1 MSADWSGNKTS
12 AFTTNG
18 ASNHSLAEREANDFY
33 ATDPEAVRL
42 LLKFETFANPIWE
55 CACGTGHISNVLK
68 ESGYKVF
75 SSDLIERGYE
85 DITLDFLKF
94 NDEWNGDIITN
105 PPYKHAKDFV
115 MKAMDIVTYGN
126 KVAMFLKLTFLESSG
141 RKELFDKYPPKVI
154 YGSRGRLGCA
164 KNGDFA
170 EHGPSAVAYA
180 WFVWEKGFMG
190 DPIVRWFN

>member
-1 MSADWSGNKTS
+1 MSADWTGNKVS

-18 ASNHSLAEREANDFY
+18 ASNHSLEEREANDFY
-33 ATDPEAVRL
+33 ATDPEAVCL
-42 LLKFETFANPIWE
+42 LLKFETFTNPIWE

-68 ESGYKVF
+68 ESGYEVF
-75 SSDLIERGYE
+75 SSDLIGRGYE

-115 MKAMDIVTYGN
+115 MKAMDIVTHGN

-154 YGSRGRLGCA
+154 YVSRRRLGCA

-170 EHGPSAVAYA
+170 AHSPSAVAYA